1 MGCRIEDH
9 ALIGNTRT
17 AALVGNDG
25 CMDWL
30 CLPRFDSPA
39 CFASLLGDHENG
51 CWRISP
57 AIEARTV
64 RRSYRDGTLVLDTEF
79 HTGSGAFR
87 VIDCMPPW
95 PGRTDIVRVV
105 EGLSGRVPVRMELVI
120 RYGNGSIVPWV
131 RNENGSLIATAGP
144 DTLIFRSDVPTHGE
158 DHRTCAEFEIT
169 EGQRQDFVLTYM
181 ASHEARPL
189 PIDPDA
195 SIAETE
201 RWWREWMAHCT
212 YDGEWPDMVRRSL
225 MTLKALTYSPTGGI
239 VAAPTTSLPELIG
252 GVRNWDYRYCWLRDA
267 TFTLYALLLGGYREE
282 AREWREWLVRAAAGR
297 PHDLQI
303 LYGLAGERHVPEF
316 EVPWLDGYEGSRPVR
331 VGNAAAGQFQLD
343 VYGEVMDTLHLA
355 RAAGLDAQPH
365 VWRIQRSI
373 LDFLESNWE
382 RPDNGIWEMRGDPK
396 HFTHSRVMAWVAVD
410 RGIKGVERFGLDG
423 PLDQWRALRSRIHDD
438 VCRNGYDADANTFV
452 QQYGSKELDASLLM
466 IPLVGFLPPDSR
478 RVHGTTEAIERSLV
492 YDGGLVLRYRT
503 DLTIDGL
510 PPGEG
515 YFLPCSFWLVDNLAM
530 MGRRDEAL
538 ATFERLLD
546 LCNDVGLIAEEY
558 DPAEKRMLGNFPQ
571 ALTHVALIN
580 AARNLSSAAGGPAEE
595 RAHADWWHSAEPTSR
610 HPSVS

>member
-39 CFASLLGDHENG
+39 CFASLLGDHGNG

-57 AIEARTV
+57 AIETRSV
-64 RRSYRDGTLVLDTEF
+64 KRSYRDGTLVLDTEF

-87 VIDCMPPW
+87 IIDCMPPW

-120 RYGNGSIVPWV
+120 RFGNGSIVPWV
-131 RNENGSLIATAGP
+131 RNENGTLIATAGP
-144 DTLIFRSDVPTHGE
+144 DTVIFRSDVPTHGE
-158 DHRTCAEFEIT
+158 DHRTCAEFDIT

-181 ASHEARPL
+181 ASHEERPL

-201 RWWREWMAHCT
+201 RWWREWMSHCT

-282 AREWREWLVRAAAGR
+282 AREMAGVARARCRGPAARSSDPLRPGRRTRHPRVRGTMARWLRGIQAR
-297 PHDLQI
+297 PH
-303 LYGLAGERHVPEF
+303 R
-316 EVPWLDGYEGSRPVR
+316 
-331 VGNAAAGQFQLD
+331 
-343 VYGEVMDTLHLA
+343 
-355 RAAGLDAQPH
+355 
-365 VWRIQRSI
+365 
-373 LDFLESNWE
+373 
-382 RPDNGIWEMRGDPK
+382 
-396 HFTHSRVMAWVAVD
+396 
-410 RGIKGVERFGLDG
+410 
-423 PLDQWRALRSRIHDD
+423 
-438 VCRNGYDADANTFV
+438 
-452 QQYGSKELDASLLM
+452 
-466 IPLVGFLPPDSR
+466 
-478 RVHGTTEAIERSLV
+478 
-492 YDGGLVLRYRT
+492 
-503 DLTIDGL
+503 
-510 PPGEG
+510 
-515 YFLPCSFWLVDNLAM
+515 
-530 MGRRDEAL
+530 
-538 ATFERLLD
+538 
-546 LCNDVGLIAEEY
+546 
-558 DPAEKRMLGNFPQ
+558 
-571 ALTHVALIN
+571 
-580 AARNLSSAAGGPAEE
+580 
-595 RAHADWWHSAEPTSR
+595 
-610 HPSVS
+610 